1 MSGNPINFNDPSGH
15 RLWDGD
21 AGGGSGTNLLAGII
35 AQKLNNLYNWSFSGT
50 WNLAEINEVRQAGKD
65 IETYIETNGGN
76 GQEWISTFMGGVTF
90 TKEVVSKYPISLGNG
105 NYSYVE
111 TSMNDLL
118 GGVPAFVFPGN
129 RITFKNSGIDSRTV
143 VHELGHTLDNWGG
156 TSKVFEAAIFGGGW
170 SDALI
175 ESLGGKPYGIR
186 CADKTPLELANF
198 LPPGDYG
205 MEHQAD
211 FFAQHFKYQ
220 IYGYPDNFDSQKAG
234 LWMNVFISVTISSLP

>member
-1 MSGNPINFNDPSGH
+1 MSGNPINFSDPSGH
-15 RLWDGD
+15 RLWDGEG
-21 AGGGSGTNLLAGII
+21 GGGSGTNVLAGII
-35 AQKLNNLYNWSFSGT
+35 AQKLMNLYNWSFSGN
-50 WNLAEINEVRQAGKD
+50 WNLTEIKEVRQSAQD
-65 IETYIETNGGN
+65 IEGKVQSMGGN
-76 GQEWISTFMGGVTF
+76 GQEWIRTYIGGVPF
-90 TKEVVSKYPISLGNG
+90 AKEHLVNFPNPTDGRYPKLDI
-105 NYSYVE
+105 
-111 TSMNDLL
+111 SMNELL
-118 GGVPAFVFPGN
+118 GGAIAFVFPSN
-129 RITFKNSGIDSRTV
+129 RITFSNTGINSGTI